1 MLFRSKEIRLG
12 AMEYA
17 DSLLQET
24 QENLKELIQL
34 LNDNRKDL
42 RGSN

>member
-1 MLFRSKEIRLG
+1 
-12 AMEYA
+12 MEYA
-17 DSLLQET
+17 DSLLEET

-34 LNDNRKDL
+34 LNENRKEL